1 MIYPQNASDKLGF
14 SEIKS
19 LIKAQCLSDMG
30 RQMVDRI
37 QMMTSFDQINK
48 FLRQTK
54 EFKDILENDAP
65 LHIRHLFDIK
75 SLAEK
80 IRVEG
85 SFLNEAELHQI
96 LLSLQTVFSVIN
108 YFNEREGR
116 YPNLEGLF

>member
-1 MIYPQNASDKLGF
+1 M
-14 SEIKS
+14 
-19 LIKAQCLSDMG
+19 
-30 RQMVDRI
+30 
-37 QMMTSFDQINK
+37 
-48 FLRQTK
+48 
-54 EFKDILENDAP
+54 
-65 LHIRHLFDIK
+65 HIRHLFDIK

-116 YPNLEGLF
+116 YPKLEGLFEHLPIEKKENSSERFG